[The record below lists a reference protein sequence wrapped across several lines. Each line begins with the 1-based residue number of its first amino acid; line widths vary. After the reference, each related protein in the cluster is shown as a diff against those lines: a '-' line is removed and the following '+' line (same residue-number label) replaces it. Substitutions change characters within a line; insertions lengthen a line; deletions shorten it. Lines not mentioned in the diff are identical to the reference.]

1 MNFLKYFAY
10 YFISIIIFLELNNFS
25 SLMRAQEKIKY
36 YVIAAILFLLLS
48 NIRLDFH
55 IEEDE

>member
-25 SLMRAQEKIKY
+25 SIIRAQEKIKY
-36 YVIAAILFLLLS
+36 YAAAAILFLLLS
-48 NIRLDFH
+48 KIDINFE
-55 IEEDE
+55 IESDE